1 MPKAKAMKA
10 AKNEAGAEKEDSA
23 AGVRITHPD
32 RVLWPDVDVTKR
44 DLVDYYLKVAKLM
57 LPHVKGR
64 PLALVRTPDG
74 VKGERFFQKHAS
86 KGWPDAF
93 KPIRIR
99 EKSGSDEYMYIE
111 DEAGLVAAAQMSVVE
126 LHILDFLADD
136 VEHPDRLV
144 FDLDPDEEIP
154 FKQVI
159 AAANDMRKRLAKL
172 GLKSFPMVTGGKGIH
187 VVVPLKRGHSWD
199 EHRDFAEALARLM
212 AEEEPDRYIA
222 VMSKAKRRG
231 KIFID
236 YLRNQRGSTA
246 IAPYSS
252 RAKDS
257 ASIALPVSWPALGK
271 LKNAQPAHV
280 DDTAAAERSVE
291 GLLPGEAETAARIAR
306 RTTGFQ
312 LGRDRV
318 VLTYPSDQQLPS
330 NGQHDWAD
338 KKTDDPIC
346 KSATDGAD
354 KDHQHWGL

>member
-32 RVLWPDVDVTKR
+32 RVLWPDADVTKR

-126 LHILDFLADD
+126 LHILDSLADD

-159 AAANDMRKRLAKL
+159 AAAHDMRKRLAKL

-212 AEEEPDRYIA
+212 AEEDPDRYIA

-291 GLLPGEAETAARIAR
+291 GLLPGEAEAAARLAVCMSR
-306 RTTGFQ
+306 M
-312 LGRDRV
+312 
-318 VLTYPSDQQLPS
+318 
-330 NGQHDWAD
+330 
-338 KKTDDPIC
+338 
-346 KSATDGAD
+346 
-354 KDHQHWGL
+354 